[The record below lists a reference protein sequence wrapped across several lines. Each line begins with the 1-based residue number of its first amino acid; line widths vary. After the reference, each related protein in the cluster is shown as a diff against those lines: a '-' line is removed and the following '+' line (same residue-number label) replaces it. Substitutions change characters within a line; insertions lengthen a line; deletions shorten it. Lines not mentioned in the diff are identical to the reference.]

1 MKILFTGGGSGGHFD
16 PIIAVAEEVHT
27 VVRERKLLDPE
38 LFYMSDD
45 PFSTRMLFDTRISFK
60 KTSAGKMRTYRSIF
74 NFFDLFRTAW
84 GIIRSF
90 FSVGAMYPDVVFG
103 KGGYASFPALFAAR
117 FFRIPVIIHESDSV
131 PGRVNSWAGKF
142 ATRIAV
148 SYPQAATF
156 FPADKV
162 ALTGNP
168 VRKAISRPLSNGA
181 HEFLALSESLP
192 VVLVLGGSQGSE
204 IINESVISILPE
216 LLTRYQV
223 IHQTGKKNLQAVVES
238 AAVVLGESKFK
249 DRYKPFDYL
258 NDLALSMSA
267 GVASIVVSR
276 AGSAIFEIARW
287 GTPSV
292 IIPISESNGDHQRKN
307 AFNYSRTGAAIVI
320 EEANLTPHVLLSEI
334 DRVLGDS
341 ALREDM
347 KKSAIQFSSPD
358 AAKKIAEEIVNIAL
372 AHEK

>member
-1 MKILFTGGGSGGHFD
+1 MKILFTGGGSGGHFY

-117 FFRIPVIIHESDSV
+117 FFRIP
-131 PGRVNSWAGKF
+131 
-142 ATRIAV
+142 V